1 MYGFAWLSAAAG
13 LASLFFTMHLFQYLG
28 LRVRNSA
35 LPDGEKDPQLGRK
48 FVLHVFAHLS
58 VLLILVGVTVSVIDV
73 LDYVFEPNKNRM
85 AGPGRGGFGPGGFNP
100 PPPPRGEWF
109 NEAQRTAAG
118 LLASGF
124 LHFVLFFVILLVA
137 TNNASRRLVARSF
150 VLARLVLA
158 GVLSMGATTTFL
170 IVMLQKGDTNYDALK
185 VAIGLGLVWGPT
197 ALIHLLLAMGVRDKK
212 KGDRAERDDREP
224 RDRDDRD
231 DRGRDRRGY

>member
-85 AGPGRGGFGPGGFNP
+85 VGPGRGGFGPGGFNP
-100 PPPPRGEWF
+100 PPPRG
-109 NEAQRTAAG
+109 
-118 LLASGF
+118 ASGSTRRSGRPP
-124 LHFVLFFVILLVA
+124 A
-137 TNNASRRLVARSF
+137 CSRPASCTSCC
-150 VLARLVLA
+150 
-158 GVLSMGATTTFL
+158 SS
-170 IVMLQKGDTNYDALK
+170 
-185 VAIGLGLVWGPT
+185 
-197 ALIHLLLAMGVRDKK
+197 
-212 KGDRAERDDREP
+212 
-224 RDRDDRD
+224 
-231 DRGRDRRGY
+231 

>member
-1 MYGFAWLSAAAG
+1 MYGFAWLFAAAG

-85 AGPGRGGFGPGGFNP
+85 AGPGRDGFGPGGFN

-137 TNNASRRLVARSF
+137 TNNASHRLVARSF

-158 GVLSMGATTTFL
+158 GILSMGATTTFL
-170 IVMLQKGDTNYDALK
+170 IVMLQKGDTNYETLK
-185 VAIGLGLVWGPT
+185 VAIGVGLVWGPT
-197 ALIHLLLAMGVRDKK
+197 ALAHLLLAMGFRNKK
-212 KGDRAERDDREP
+212 KGDRETRYERE
-224 RDRDDRD
+224 DRD